1 MEIRLATPDQ
11 REAVIELINELWTY
25 SDIAA
30 ERDNISLAVDLI
42 FSQPGLAE
50 IHLLYEGDEVA
61 GYFILVPSV
70 SVEYGGLHVVLDELF
85 VREPFRRRGLGR
97 QIINFV
103 LDRCREQGWLVIE
116 AMADA
121 ENKVA
126 QYFYGSHG
134 FTPEPWVHLSRRV
147 GREQRGRE

>member
-1 MEIRLATPDQ
+1 MEIKLATPDQ
-11 REAVIELINELWTY
+11 RETVIELINELWTY
-25 SDIAA
+25 YDIAA
-30 ERDNISLAVDLI
+30 ERDNISRAVDLI

-61 GYFILVPSV
+61 GYFTLVPSL
-70 SVEYGGLHVVLDELF
+70 SLEYGGLYVTLDGLF

-116 AMADA
+116 AMANE
-121 ENKVA
+121 ENEVA
-126 QYFYGSHG
+126 RYFYGSHG
-134 FTPEPWVHLSRRV
+134 FIAEPWVHFQRRV
-147 GREQRGRE
+147 DH

>member
-1 MEIRLATPDQ
+1 MEIKLATPDQ
-11 REAVIELINELWTY
+11 RETVIGLINELWTY
-25 SDIAA
+25 DDIEA
-30 ERDNISLAVDLI
+30 ERDNINRAVDLF

-61 GYFILVPSV
+61 GYFILVPSF
-70 SVEYGGLHVVLDELF
+70 SIECGGLYVVLDELF

-97 QIINFV
+97 QIISFV
-103 LDRCREQGWLVIE
+103 LDRCREQGWLAIE

-134 FTPEPWVHLSRRV
+134 FIPQPWVHLQRRV
-147 GREQRGRE
+147 DR

>member
-1 MEIRLATPDQ
+1 MEIKLATPDQ
-11 REAVIELINELWTY
+11 RETVIELINELWTF
-25 SDIAA
+25 DNI
-30 ERDNISLAVDLI
+30 EVDRDNINRAVDLI

-70 SVEYGGLHVVLDELF
+70 SIEYGGLYVVLDELF
-85 VREPFRRRGLGR
+85 VLEPFRRRGLGR
-97 QIINFV
+97 QIVNFV

-116 AMADA
+116 AMAYE
-121 ENKVA
+121 ENKTA

-147 GREQRGRE
+147 DL

>member
-11 REAVIELINELWTY
+11 RETVVELINELWTY
-25 SDIAA
+25 YDIAA
-30 ERDNISLAVDLI
+30 ERDNISRAVDLI

-61 GYFILVPSV
+61 GYFMLVPSL
-70 SVEYGGLHVVLDELF
+70 SVEYGGLCVTLDGLF

-103 LDRCREQGWLVIE
+103 LDRCRQQGWLAIE
-116 AMADA
+116 AIADE
-121 ENKVA
+121 ENKVV
-126 QYFYGSHG
+126 QYFYRSHG
-134 FTPEPWVHLSRRV
+134 FDPERWVHLRR
-147 GREQRGRE
+147 RIER

>member
-1 MEIRLATPDQ
+1 MEIKLATPDQ
-11 REAVIELINELWTY
+11 RETIIEMIGELWTY

-30 ERDNISLAVDLI
+30 ERENINRAVDLI

-61 GYFILVPSV
+61 GYFILVPSL
-70 SVEYGGLHVVLDELF
+70 SIEYGGLYVILDELF

-103 LDRCREQGWLVIE
+103 LDRCRERGWLTIE

-121 ENKVA
+121 ENRMA

-134 FTPEPWVHLSRRV
+134 FVPQPWVHLQRRV
-147 GREQRGRE
+147 DR

>member
-1 MEIRLATPDQ
+1 MEIKLATPDQ
-11 REAVIELINELWTY
+11 RDIIIEMINELWIY
-25 SDIAA
+25 DDIAA
-30 ERDNISLAVDLI
+30 DRDNINRAVDLV

-61 GYFILVPSV
+61 GYFILVPSFGI
-70 SVEYGGLHVVLDELF
+70 EYGGLYVTLDELF

-103 LDRCREQGWLVIE
+103 LDRCREQGWLVVE
-116 AMADA
+116 AMAFQ
-121 ENKVA
+121 ENKTA

-134 FTPEPWVHLSRRV
+134 FTPQPWIHFCRRV
-147 GREQRGRE
+147 DR